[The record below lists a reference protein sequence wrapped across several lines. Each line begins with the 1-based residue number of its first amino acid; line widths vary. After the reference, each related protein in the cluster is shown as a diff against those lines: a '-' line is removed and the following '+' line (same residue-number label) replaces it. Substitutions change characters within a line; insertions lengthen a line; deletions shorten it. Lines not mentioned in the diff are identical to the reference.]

1 MSSPK
6 FIASVEELEDHIRL
20 GIAED
25 RIDSSYGRDTEAVA
39 VEAEIVARR
48 GHDWIAVVAYLRSGR
63 SQERAAIVA
72 WMRAAR
78 TPHAQADAIERGD
91 HLAKREARVV
101 AEASPPWFDTC
112 QTLDCEAWP
121 TWRVVDALGRVVRG
135 SYNCDEHRPQ
145 EQPRVEGERYEH
157 REPVR
162 PIRKETP

>member
-1 MSSPK
+1 MADETCTCTTLPDGTHYPACPASPYQ
-6 FIASVEELEDHIRL
+6 A
-20 GIAED
+20 GI
-25 RIDSSYGRDTEAVA
+25 
-39 VEAEIVARR
+39 
-48 GHDWIAVVAYLRSGR
+48 RSGR

-78 TPHAQADAIERGD
+78 VPHAQADAIERGD

-157 REPVR
+157 RKPVR
-162 PIRKETP
+162 PLAKETPET